1 MTRRTEILIVLLII
15 IIFIGLLAAAVALS
29 GERTIIKKYD
39 SLGNRTGYSVIENG
53 RESHFS
59 KDWSTRE
66 GYSIHREDGARIDHY
81 DRSWRR
87 DGHSDVEREKE
98 TNNPF
103 D

>member
-1 MTRRTEILIVLLII
+1 MQRRTEILIVLLII
-15 IIFIGLLAAAVALS
+15 IMFIGLLAAAVAMS
-29 GERTIIKKYD
+29 GERTVIKKYD

-59 KDWSTRE
+59 KSWERE
-66 GYSIHREDGARIDHY
+66 GYSIHRKDGARIDHF

-87 DGHSDVEREKE
+87 EGRSDVEQEKE